1 MLASD
6 FDRSFGSKSLL
17 AFHYMQISN
26 YLSWLTPLI
35 PISLSL
41 LAAGSWVLT
50 LLGLPGN
57 WGLLGI
63 AAITAYFTPE
73 ATYFDVSSTTVL
85 LTLGLASAGEVV
97 EFIAGAA
104 GVNQLGGSR
113 KGSVLALGGSVV
125 GAIVGI
131 FVGVPVPIVG
141 SLIAAVLFGGLG
153 AFAGA
158 VAGERWDGK
167 DWDLAMKIG
176 WGALFGKLLGTLL
189 KSICGTIM
197 LVLLLVSFW
206 Y

>member
-1 MLASD
+1 MASD
-6 FDRSFGSKSLL
+6 HDRTTGSKSIPK
-17 AFHYMQISN
+17 FYSMQISD
-26 YLSWLTPLI
+26 YFSWLTPLI

-41 LAAGSWVLT
+41 LAAISWVLT

-63 AAITAYFTPE
+63 AAMTASFTPE

-85 LTLGLASAGEVV
+85 LALGLATLGEVV
-97 EFIAGAA
+97 EFVAGAA

-113 KGSVLALGGSVV
+113 KGSALALAGSVV
-125 GAIVGI
+125 GTIVGI
-131 FVGVPVPIVG
+131 FVGVPIPIVG

-153 AFAGA
+153 AFVGA

-167 DWDLAMKIG
+167 EWELAIKIG

-189 KSICGTIM
+189 KSICGTII

>member
-1 MLASD
+1 
-6 FDRSFGSKSLL
+6 
-17 AFHYMQISN
+17 MQISE
-26 YLSWLTPLI
+26 YFSWLTPLI
-35 PISLSL
+35 PIFLSL
-41 LAAGSWVLT
+41 LAAVSWVLT
-50 LLGLPGN
+50 LLGMPGN

-63 AAITAYFTPE
+63 AATTAYFTPE

-85 LTLGLASAGEVV
+85 LALGLATLGEVF

-113 KGSVLALGGSVV
+113 KGSALALAGSVV
-125 GAIVGI
+125 GTIVGI

-153 AFAGA
+153 AFVGA

-167 DWDLAMKIG
+167 EWELAIKIG

-189 KSICGTIM
+189 KSICGTII
-197 LVLLLVSFW
+197 LVLILVSFW

>member
-1 MLASD
+1 MLASTNYRI
-6 FDRSFGSKSLL
+6 FASQNPPTSF
-17 AFHYMQISN
+17 FMQISN
-26 YLSWLTPLI
+26 YFSWLTPLI
-35 PISLSL
+35 PISLSV
-41 LAAGSWVLT
+41 LAVASWVLT

-63 AAITAYFTPE
+63 AALTAYFTPD

-85 LTLGLASAGEVV
+85 LTLGLATLGEVV

-113 KGSVLALGGSVV
+113 KGSALALAGSVV

-141 SLIAAVLFGGLG
+141 SLIAAVLFGGVG

-167 DWDLAMKIG
+167 EWDLAIKIG

>member
-6 FDRSFGSKSLL
+6 YDPSFGSRSLL
-17 AFHYMQISN
+17 AFHSMQISN

-63 AAITAYFTPE
+63 AVLTAYFTPQ

-113 KGSVLALGGSVV
+113 KGSVLALSGSVV

-167 DWDLAMKIG
+167 DWNLAMKIG

-189 KSICGTIM
+189 KSICGTVM

>member
-1 MLASD
+1 
-6 FDRSFGSKSLL
+6 
-17 AFHYMQISN
+17 MQISN
-26 YLSWLTPLI
+26 YLNWLAPLL
-35 PISLSL
+35 PITLSL
-41 LAAGSWVLT
+41 LAVGSWVLT

-57 WGLLGI
+57 WGLLAI
-63 AAITAYFTPE
+63 AAIAAYFIPE
-73 ATYFDVSSTTVL
+73 TSYDVSGMTVL
-85 LTLGLASAGEVV
+85 LALGLATAGEVI
-97 EFIAGAA
+97 EFLAGAA

-113 KGSVLALGGSVV
+113 KGSTLALAGSVI

-141 SLIAAVLFGGLG
+141 SLIAAVLFGGIG

-167 DWDLAMKIG
+167 EWDLAIRIG

-206 Y
+206 I